1 MVEHGTPNPAVG
13 GSSPP
18 CPALFIFIEDK
29 MKLGEAIKF
38 LKEVREEL
46 KKVSWPSKELVR
58 NATVAVI
65 VFTIILS
72 VYLWSL
78 DLIFKRIFDFI
89 FR

>member
-1 MVEHGTPNPAVG
+1 
-13 GSSPP
+13 
-18 CPALFIFIEDK
+18 
-29 MKLGEAIKF
+29 MKLGEVIKF

-46 KKVSWPSKELVR
+46 KRVSWPSKELVR

>member
-1 MVEHGTPNPAVG
+1 
-13 GSSPP
+13 
-18 CPALFIFIEDK
+18 

>member
-1 MVEHGTPNPAVG
+1 
-13 GSSPP
+13 
-18 CPALFIFIEDK
+18 
-29 MKLGEAIKF
+29 MKLGDTVKF

-65 VFTIILS
+65 IFTIILS